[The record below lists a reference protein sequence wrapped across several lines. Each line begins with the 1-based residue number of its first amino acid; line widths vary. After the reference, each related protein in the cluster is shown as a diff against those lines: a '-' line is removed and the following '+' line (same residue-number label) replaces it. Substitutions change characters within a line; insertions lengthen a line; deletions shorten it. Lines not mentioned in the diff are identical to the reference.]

1 MLDAEQ
7 AEEESIVQE
16 RLASWSLQRLK
27 SEGYCLT
34 DMSAF
39 WLEATRFDSSVAAF
53 SLGPGIALPHHRFE

>member
-7 AEEESIVQE
+7 AEEEAIVKE
-16 RLASWSLQRLK
+16 RLASWSIQRLK

-39 WLEATRFDSSVAAF
+39 WLEETRFEKSVAAF
-53 SLGPGIALPHHRFE
+53 SLGPGVVLPHNRFE